1 MPSRVEFAFD
11 FPSGDAAVIAD
22 WVPGAGVGVVM
33 SAVGGLLAWRIGSA
47 KKEGRD
53 GATLKQLD
61 TEDRGLRQDIR
72 DLRDE
77 LRSSTKE
84 LQKVSDLA
92 LAFKSSQDVVNVMQ
106 SKATEAVVRKLDE
119 HAAVL
124 QDHSGTLR
132 ILQELLTRHGLL
144 K

>member
-1 MPSRVEFAFD
+1 MPSRVEFD
-11 FPSGDAAVIAD
+11 SGGNAAVIPD
-22 WVPGAGVGVVM
+22 WVPVAGVGVIM
-33 SAVGGLLAWRIGSA
+33 STATGLLAWRIGSA
-47 KKEGRD
+47 TKEGQD

-106 SKATEAVVRKLDE
+106 SKATESIAKKLDE
-119 HAAVL
+119 HADIIN
-124 QDHSGTLR
+124 DHSATLR
-132 ILQELLTRHGLL
+132 ILQELLTRNGLL